1 MIIVFS
7 GLLFVVMLLL
17 FGKVCAEILLDKLKY
32 NLRTAL
38 LIILSIF
45 GTAITGTLFFMSIDK
60 YYKDSKAKM
69 EFSLDEYNVSE
80 KPTIIEKGD
89 TIIIFFR
96 KNDN

>member
-1 MIIVFS
+1 MIIAFL
-7 GLLFVVMLLL
+7 GLLFVVTLLL

-32 NLRTAL
+32 NLRTAS
-38 LIILSIF
+38 LIILGVF
-45 GTAITGTLFFMSIDK
+45 GTAITGALFFMSIDN
-60 YYKDSKAKM
+60 YYKNNKEKM

-89 TIIIFFR
+89 TIIVFFR